1 MAVKID
7 TELEIIR
14 SGRYGEDVR
23 IAIHD
28 ALEKLNQ
35 NGGKSSGSVTYTIL
49 LADVVSPSLVVS
61 GGQYEEV
68 SDT

>member
-35 NGGKSSGSVTYTIL
+35 NGGKSSGSVAHAIL
-49 LADVVSPSLVVS
+49 LADVVSSSLVVS